1 MMPGENHSKLASG
14 ATTGACHNC
23 TVLHQNLNEYVAALL
38 VLKQRS
44 IDSDHLLR
52 EYQGKCEELQ
62 RSQRETNK
70 LRIQLD
76 DLQLKVASL
85 EKQHAGYEAMR
96 AELEAKQSAE
106 KLSQQLLEEVER
118 LKEQNNNTETLKKR
132 LEDQLKMVAETTE
145 KQCVDNVQLRREKTA
160 LEKDLLK
167 TQASLKTCQKVA
179 EEVQQLKEDNA
190 RTSVLKHNLEKQLGL
205 FQDSKL
211 KQERDV
217 TGLKTEKIL
226 LENKLLHLQERLEK
240 LETEKNKVLK
250 STSTQA
256 TAPEETTVDKEKIQ
270 RLLEDLWVCV
280 APPSS
285 HLPARRKQQFKEH
298 LQDSS
303 TVEPHRPDGDP
314 PGHGPS
320 RNGDPPG
327 HGPSRNGDPP
337 GHGPSRN
344 SDPPGHGPSR
354 NSDPPGHG
362 PSRNGD
368 PPGHGPSRNSDP
380 LGHGPSR
387 NSDPPGHGPSRNSD
401 PPGHGPGR
409 NSDPAGHG
417 PGRNSDPAGHGPG
430 RNSDPAGHGPGRN
443 SDPAG
448 HGPGRNSDPAGH
460 GPSRNSDPAGHGPSR
475 NSDPLGHGPSRNSD
489 PPGHGPSRNSDPA
502 GQGPSRNSDPAG
514 HGPSRNSDPAGH
526 GPSRNNNPAGQGPS
540 RNSDPP
546 GHGPSRNSDPPGHKH
561 SRSVEE
567 ILDWFKPLPPVLSP
581 LPCSSAQESLDEVL
595 ESGAGETR
603 SPLENRNHP
612 VYATGPANQTAGQQ
626 PGPANQMALVLA
638 GQQPADSSVE
648 LPSDRIHSTPRE
660 SPDLATGTSGEKER
674 NRVAVCEQ
682 EDMQVEAAAETIRS
696 PSGEAQTSSSDL
708 PSFTK
713 ATEGLPNSVEPPGNL
728 SVHPG
733 SVQTSLPQTQ
743 GGRVQDSSPDVT
755 EMEVETNPC
764 YKGCVSQG
772 QSINRGDSEK
782 IESVRDRSG
791 DASVSQ
797 TPTTKQL
804 DPSPLVEC
812 SAETVTG
819 PDQLTEWAPNTQCN
833 TSDQKRAPQACPHKQ
848 DKLFTGQESDKDDE
862 GGFSWKQVGDVLVSS
877 IHPTEG
883 LVSPSHPTEGLVSPS
898 HPTEGLVS
906 PSHPTEGLAS
916 PSHPTEG
923 KASPSH
929 PTEGLASPSHPTEGL
944 ASPSQPTEGL
954 ASPSH
959 PTERLTSPSHPTEGL
974 TSPSHPTEGLASPSH
989 PTERLASPSHPTEGL
1004 VSPSHPTE
1012 GLVSPSHP
1020 TEGLASPSHPT
1031 EGLASPSHP
1040 TEGLASPSH
1049 PTEGLASPSHPT
1061 EGLASPSHPT
1071 EGLASPSHPTEG
1083 LASPSHPTEGLVS
1096 PSHPTEG
1103 LVSPSHPTVHSSG
1116 AEESSFEQKSL
1127 APLLK
1132 SGVHISPASL
1142 MISVKNS
1149 ELHDDIQA
1157 TKHNAQSSRNHTVC
1171 KRLHSTM
1178 CLSPVVNVKL
1188 LRSGTQPKRMNGK
1201 KDAEDP
1207 GSDVRSPPS
1216 PTDLQSDEPLN
1227 NGMLKDCDRPVHVL
1241 QHQDMKAERKH
1252 PTTTD
1257 CISESSSESQLTDE
1271 GSEKLGGNAQTEMI
1285 STRSRRVRKSLV
1297 RSNTVQTSSVK
1308 DGVAPRDGQQTATVS
1323 CKVIIERLS
1332 PDMREEIRPV
1342 ALPVGHSPEPTGKVP
1357 IAKVRF
1363 EMGPPLPPLLMPLTV
1378 TPPRPVKPGNPRQ
1391 GIGKLS
1397 FPSPMEGP
1405 LSPVGSQTAPDGQ
1418 MLSSPSRTTPS
1429 SPLQFGSATP
1439 KHAVPVPGRLPAF
1452 SPSSS
1457 STSPAQENSMRILDS
1472 RYPELSARARTLS
1485 ILRGNLCMS
1494 AAETR
1499 TTPCSSVSQIS
1510 GFKTINSSSTAFT
1523 KTEQRGKRSGVN
1535 MLLPK
1540 SAKRLR
1546 LDNCSPGPAG
1556 VTAGPATKE
1565 ISSMTSA
1572 SPDRLLR
1579 TPQHGSSSQPTE
1591 KEKLVGKPA
1600 GEASVSQ
1607 ALEKIA
1613 AQCFDLLPVIKSH
1626 LFVGNLSRKP
1636 VLRDEEK
1643 AVLSEFSNNQPLADD
1658 LMSVMLTKLKTER
1671 TELPGPHLQ
1680 ALVRVYTALCR
1691 QRRDW
1696 DRAHILAYSILR
1708 EDLPESA
1715 KLVLFMVTT
1724 WPNVFSCRT
1733 VVCQAIHTVTK
1744 VKAQGEVLHC
1754 LTAYLGWEKSPPSD
1768 VDQLVS
1774 RTLTSVRD
1782 AAEMT
1787 FQKHPRQGEDLNPV
1801 AWQHIFA
1808 LELLC
1813 SQTHWQWTHD
1823 NLLSKELW
1831 PVMNSWVTQPRSRQ
1845 TPIQDVTV
1853 AAVLRLIGRLGQLG
1867 IKERCGS
1874 SVKNIARVINT
1885 FARHGR
1891 SEGVPWEVQLAAVY
1905 TVYDLSPSNP
1915 KEALAALASWRGETT
1930 QPVPPAVTSCIT
1942 QIASLCRHI
1951 KP

>member
-118 LKEQNNNTETLKKR
+118 LKEQNNNTETLNKR

-344 SDPPGHGPSR
+344 GDPPGHGPSRNGDPAGHGPSRNGDPAGHGPSRNGDPAGHGPSRNGDPPGHGPSRNSDPPGHGPSR

-362 PSRNGD
+362 PSRNSD

-401 PPGHGPGR
+401 PPGH
-409 NSDPAGHG
+409 
-417 PGRNSDPAGHGPG
+417 
-430 RNSDPAGHGPGRN
+430 
-443 SDPAG
+443 
-448 HGPGRNSDPAGH
+448 
-460 GPSRNSDPAGHGPSR
+460 
-475 NSDPLGHGPSRNSD
+475 
-489 PPGHGPSRNSDPA
+489 
-502 GQGPSRNSDPAG
+502 
-514 HGPSRNSDPAGH
+514 
-526 GPSRNNNPAGQGPS
+526 GPS

-713 ATEGLPNSVEPPGNL
+713 ATEGLPNSVELPGNL

-764 YKGCVSQG
+764 YKGCVSEG
-772 QSINRGDSEK
+772 QSINHGDSEK

-791 DASVSQ
+791 EASVSQ
-797 TPTTKQL
+797 THTTKQL

-833 TSDQKRAPQACPHKQ
+833 TTDQKQAPQACPHKQ

-883 LVSPSHPTEGLVSPS
+883 LGSPSHPTEGLGSPS
-898 HPTEGLVS
+898 HPTEGLGSPSHPTEGLGS

-916 PSHPTEG
+916 PSHPTE
-923 KASPSH
+923 
-929 PTEGLASPSHPTEGL
+929 E
-944 ASPSQPTEGL
+944 L

-959 PTERLTSPSHPTEGL
+959 PTERLVF
-974 TSPSHPTEGLASPSH
+974 PSH
-989 PTERLASPSHPTEGL
+989 PTER
-1004 VSPSHPTE
+1004 
-1012 GLVSPSHP
+1012 
-1020 TEGLASPSHPT
+1020 LASPSHPT

-1040 TEGLASPSH
+1040 TEGLVSPSHPTERLTSPSH

-1061 EGLASPSHPT
+1061 EELASPSHPTERLVTPSHPTEELASPSHPTEELASPSHPTERLVTPSHPTERLVSPSHPT

-1103 LVSPSHPTVHSSG
+1103 LVSPSHPTEGLVSPTHPTEGLVSPTHPTEGLASPSHPTEGLASPSHPTEGLTDVGIVPTVITTVHSSG
-1116 AEESSFEQKSL
+1116 AEESSSFEQKSL

-1132 SGVHISPASL
+1132 SSVHISPASL
-1142 MISVKNS
+1142 MIFVKNS

-1171 KRLHSTM
+1171 KRLHSPM

-1216 PTDLQSDEPLN
+1216 PTELQSDEPLN
-1227 NGMLKDCDRPVHVL
+1227 NGMLKDCDGPVHVL

-1252 PTTTD
+1252 PTTTN
-1257 CISESSSESQLTDE
+1257 CISESRSESQLTDE

-1308 DGVAPRDGQQTATVS
+1308 DGAAPRDGQQTATVS

-1332 PDMREEIRPV
+1332 PDMREEIRPAV
-1342 ALPVGHSPEPTGKVP
+1342 LSVGRSPEPTAVLPVGHFPEPTAALPVGHSPEPTGKVP
-1357 IAKVRF
+1357 IGKVRF
-1363 EMGPPLPPLLMPLTV
+1363 EVGPPLPPLLMPLTV

-1391 GIGKLS
+1391 VIGKLS

-1405 LSPVGSQTAPDGQ
+1405 VASQTAPDGQ

-1494 AAETR
+1494 SAETG

-1556 VTAGPATKE
+1556 ATAGPATKE

-1671 TELPGPHLQ
+1671 TELPGSHLQ

-1853 AAVLRLIGRLGQLG
+1853 AAVLRLIGRFGQLG

>member
-1 MMPGENHSKLASG
+1 MMPGENHSRIASE
-14 ATTGACHNC
+14 ATTGVCKNC

-38 VLKQRS
+38 VLKQKS
-44 IDSDHLLR
+44 IDSDHRLS

-62 RSQRETNK
+62 RSQRETGK
-70 LRIQLD
+70 LRKLLD

-85 EKQHAGYEAMR
+85 EKQHAEYEAMR

-106 KLSQQLLEEVER
+106 KLSQQLFEEVER

-132 LEDQLKMVAETTE
+132 LEDQLKMVTETTE
-145 KQCVDNVQLRREKTA
+145 KQCLDNVQLRLEKTA
-160 LEKDLLK
+160 LENDLLK
-167 TQASLKTCQKVA
+167 TQMSLKTCQKVA
-179 EEVQQLKEDNA
+179 EEVQRLKEDNA
-190 RTSVLKHNLEKQLGL
+190 RTSVLKHNLEKQLGQ
-205 FQDSKL
+205 FQDFKL
-211 KQERDV
+211 KQERDI

-226 LENKLLHLQERLEK
+226 LEKNLLHLQVRLEK

-256 TAPEETTVDKEKIQ
+256 TAPEETKVDREKVQ
-270 RLLEDLWVCV
+270 KLLEDLWVCV

-285 HLPARRKQQFKEH
+285 HLPARRKQQLKEQ

-303 TVEPHRPDGDP
+303 IVEPHRPDSDP
-314 PGHGPS
+314 PGPGPS

-327 HGPSRNGDPP
+327 PGPSRNGDPP
-337 GHGPSRN
+337 GP
-344 SDPPGHGPSR
+344 
-354 NSDPPGHG
+354 G
-362 PSRNGD
+362 PSRNG
-368 PPGHGPSRNSDP
+368 
-380 LGHGPSR
+380 
-387 NSDPPGHGPSRNSD
+387 
-401 PPGHGPGR
+401 
-409 NSDPAGHG
+409 
-417 PGRNSDPAGHGPG
+417 
-430 RNSDPAGHGPGRN
+430 
-443 SDPAG
+443 
-448 HGPGRNSDPAGH
+448 
-460 GPSRNSDPAGHGPSR
+460 
-475 NSDPLGHGPSRNSD
+475 
-489 PPGHGPSRNSDPA
+489 
-502 GQGPSRNSDPAG
+502 
-514 HGPSRNSDPAGH
+514 
-526 GPSRNNNPAGQGPS
+526 
-540 RNSDPP
+540 
-546 GHGPSRNSDPPGHKH
+546 DPPGHKH

-581 LPCSSAQESLDEVL
+581 LPCSSAQERLDDVL
-595 ESGAGETR
+595 ESGETR
-603 SPLENRNHP
+603 STLENRSHS
-612 VYATGPANQTAGQQ
+612 VYTTGPANQTAGQQ
-626 PGPANQMALVLA
+626 PGPASQMALVLA

-648 LPSDRIHSTPRE
+648 LPSDRIHSTLRESPVSDNTNSTLRE
-660 SPDLATGTSGEKER
+660 SPDLATGMSGEKER
-674 NRVAVCEQ
+674 NGLSVCEQ
-682 EDMQVEAAAETIRS
+682 EDMQVEPAAKTIQS
-696 PSGEAQTSSSDL
+696 PSGETQTSSIDL

-713 ATEGLPNSVEPPGNL
+713 TTECLPSSADPPGNT
-728 SVHPG
+728 SVRTG
-733 SVQTSLPQTQ
+733 TVQTSLTQTQ
-743 GGRVQDSSPDVT
+743 GEQVQDSSPDMT
-755 EMEVETNPC
+755 EMDVETNPC
-764 YKGCVSQG
+764 YKGCVLEG
-772 QSINRGDSEK
+772 QSIDHGDSDKVEGIK
-782 IESVRDRSG
+782 DQTGE
-791 DASVSQ
+791 ASVSQ

-804 DPSPLVEC
+804 EPSPLVEC
-812 SAETVTG
+812 SAETLTG
-819 PDQLTEWAPNTQCN
+819 PDQLSEWAPNTQCN
-833 TSDQKRAPQACPHKQ
+833 TTDHKAAPRAGPRKQ
-848 DKLFTGQESDKDDE
+848 DELFTGQESDKDQE
-862 GGFSWKQVGDVLVSS
+862 GGFSWKPVCDVLVSPS
-877 IHPTEG
+877 RPTEG
-883 LVSPSHPTEGLVSPS
+883 LVSPSRPTEGLVSPS
-898 HPTEGLVS
+898 RPTEGLVS
-906 PSHPTEGLAS
+906 PS
-916 PSHPTEG
+916 
-923 KASPSH
+923 
-929 PTEGLASPSHPTEGL
+929 
-944 ASPSQPTEGL
+944 
-954 ASPSH
+954 
-959 PTERLTSPSHPTEGL
+959 R
-974 TSPSHPTEGLASPSH
+974 
-989 PTERLASPSHPTEGL
+989 PTEGL
-1004 VSPSHPTE
+1004 VSPSRPTE
-1012 GLVSPSHP
+1012 GLVDV
-1020 TEGLASPSHPT
+1020 GI
-1031 EGLASPSHP
+1031 
-1040 TEGLASPSH
+1040 
-1049 PTEGLASPSHPT
+1049 
-1061 EGLASPSHPT
+1061 
-1071 EGLASPSHPTEG
+1071 
-1083 LASPSHPTEGLVS
+1083 VS
-1096 PSHPTEG
+1096 T
-1103 LVSPSHPTVHSSG
+1103 VITVHSSG
-1116 AEESSFEQKSL
+1116 AEESSSFEQKSM
-1127 APLLK
+1127 PK

-1142 MISVKNS
+1142 MSSVKSVEKCTTIS
-1149 ELHDDIQA
+1149 ELHEDIQA
-1157 TKHNAQSSRNHTVC
+1157 TKPNAQSSTNHTVC
-1171 KRLHSTM
+1171 KRLHSPI

-1216 PTDLQSDEPLN
+1216 FTELKSEEPLN
-1227 NGMLKDCDRPVHVL
+1227 NGMLKDCDRSVHVL
-1241 QHQDMKAERKH
+1241 QHQNMKANRKH

-1257 CISESSSESQLTDE
+1257 CISESRSESQLTDE
-1271 GSEKLGGNAQTEMI
+1271 GSEKLHGNAQTEMI
-1285 STRSRRVRKSLV
+1285 STRSGRVRKSLV
-1297 RSNTVQTSSVK
+1297 RSNAVQTSSGK
-1308 DGVAPRDGQQTATVS
+1308 DGVAPRDGQQTATLS

-1332 PDMREEIRPV
+1332 PDMREGIRPAALPV
-1342 ALPVGHSPEPTGKVP
+1342 GHSPEPTAALPVGHSPEPTGKIP
-1357 IAKVRF
+1357 IGKVRF

-1378 TPPRPVKPGNPRQ
+1378 TPPRPVKPANPRQ
-1391 GIGKLS
+1391 VIGKLS

-1405 LSPVGSQTAPDGQ
+1405 VSPLGSQTAPDDQ
-1418 MLSSPSRTTPS
+1418 MLSSPSQTAPS

-1439 KHAVPVPGRLPAF
+1439 KHALPVPGRLPAF

-1472 RYPELSARARTLS
+1472 MYPELSARAWTLG
-1485 ILRGNLCMS
+1485 ILRGNICMS
-1494 AAETR
+1494 AAETG
-1499 TTPCSSVSQIS
+1499 TTPSSSVSQIS

-1556 VTAGPATKE
+1556 ATAGPAGATAGPAAKG
-1565 ISSMTSA
+1565 ISSTTSA
-1572 SPDRLLR
+1572 SPDPLLR

-1600 GEASVSQ
+1600 GEASISQ
-1607 ALEKIA
+1607 ALEKIE

-1643 AVLSEFSNNQPLADD
+1643 KVLSEFSNNQPLADD

-1671 TELPGPHLQ
+1671 TELPGTHLQ

-1708 EDLPESA
+1708 EDFPESA

-1801 AWQHIFA
+1801 AWQRVFT

-1813 SQTHWQWTHD
+1813 SHTHWKWTHD

-1831 PVMNSWVTQPRSRQ
+1831 PVMNSWVTQPRSRH

-1853 AAVLRLIGRLGQLG
+1853 AAILRLIGRLGQLG
-1867 IKERCGS
+1867 IKEGCGW

-1885 FARHGR
+1885 FARHGQ

-1942 QIASLCRHI
+1942 QIASLCRHSN
-1951 KP
+1951 P

>member
-145 KQCVDNVQLRREKTA
+145 KQCVDNVQLRQEKTA

-167 TQASLKTCQKVA
+167 TQVSLKTCQKVA
-179 EEVQQLKEDNA
+179 EEVQQKEDNA

-314 PGHGPS
+314 AGHGPS
-320 RNGDPPG
+320 RNGDPAG
-327 HGPSRNGDPP
+327 HGPSRNGDPAGHGPSRNGNPP

-344 SDPPGHGPSR
+344 SDPAGHGPSRNGNPPGHGPSR

-368 PPGHGPSRNSDP
+368 PAGHGPSRN
-380 LGHGPSR
+380 G
-387 NSDPPGHGPSRNSD
+387 
-401 PPGHGPGR
+401 
-409 NSDPAGHG
+409 
-417 PGRNSDPAGHGPG
+417 
-430 RNSDPAGHGPGRN
+430 
-443 SDPAG
+443 
-448 HGPGRNSDPAGH
+448 DPAGH
-460 GPSRNSDPAGHGPSR
+460 GPSRNG
-475 NSDPLGHGPSRNSD
+475 
-489 PPGHGPSRNSDPA
+489 DPA

-526 GPSRNNNPAGQGPS
+526 GPSRNSDPAGHGPSRNSGPAGHGPS

-546 GHGPSRNSDPPGHKH
+546 GHGPSRNSDPPGHGPSRNSDPAGHGPSRNSDPAGQGPSRNSDPPGHKH

-581 LPCSSAQESLDEVL
+581 LPCSSAQERLDDVL

-648 LPSDRIHSTPRE
+648 LPSDRVHSTPRE

-674 NRVAVCEQ
+674 NRVSVCEQ
-682 EDMQVEAAAETIRS
+682 EDMQVEAATETLQS
-696 PSGEAQTSSSDL
+696 PSGETQTSSIDL

-713 ATEGLPNSVEPPGNL
+713 ATEGLPNSVQPPGNL

-743 GGRVQDSSPDVT
+743 GGRVQDSSPDMT

-764 YKGCVSQG
+764 YKGCVLEG
-772 QSINRGDSEK
+772 QSINHGDSEK
-782 IESVRDRSG
+782 IESVKDRSG

-797 TPTTKQL
+797 THTTKQL
-804 DPSPLVEC
+804 EPSPLVEC

-833 TSDQKRAPQACPHKQ
+833 TTDQKQAPQACPHKQ

-862 GGFSWKQVGDVLVSS
+862 GGFSCKQVGDVLVSP

-883 LVSPSHPTEGLVSPS
+883 LASPSHPTEGLVSPI

-923 KASPSH
+923 
-929 PTEGLASPSHPTEGL
+929 LASPSHPTEG
-944 ASPSQPTEGL
+944 
-954 ASPSH
+954 
-959 PTERLTSPSHPTEGL
+959 
-974 TSPSHPTEGLASPSH
+974 
-989 PTERLASPSHPTEGL
+989 LASPSHPTEGL

-1061 EGLASPSHPT
+1061 EGLVSPSHPTEGLVSPSHPTEGLVSPSHPTEGLVSPSHPTERLASPSHPTEGLVSPSHPTEGLVSPSHPTEGLVSPSHPTEGLASPSHPT

-1096 PSHPTEG
+1096 PSHPT
-1103 LVSPSHPTVHSSG
+1103 VHSSG
-1116 AEESSFEQKSL
+1116 AEESSSSFEQKSL

-1171 KRLHSTM
+1171 KRLHSPM

-1216 PTDLQSDEPLN
+1216 PTEVQSDEN
-1227 NGMLKDCDRPVHVL
+1227 NGTLKDCDRPVHVL

-1257 CISESSSESQLTDE
+1257 CISESRSESQLTDE
-1271 GSEKLGGNAQTEMI
+1271 GSEKLGGKAQTEMI
-1285 STRSRRVRKSLV
+1285 STRSGRVRKSLV

-1308 DGVAPRDGQQTATVS
+1308 DGAAPGDGQQTVS

-1332 PDMREEIRPV
+1332 PDMREGIRPA
-1342 ALPVGHSPEPTGKVP
+1342 ALPVGHFPEPTAALPVGRSPEPTWKVP
-1357 IAKVRF
+1357 IGKVRF
-1363 EMGPPLPPLLMPLTV
+1363 EVGPPLRPLLMPLTV

-1397 FPSPMEGP
+1397 FPPPMAGP

-1472 RYPELSARARTLS
+1472 MYPELSARAWTLS

-1494 AAETR
+1494 AAETG
-1499 TTPCSSVSQIS
+1499 TTPSSSVSQIS

-1556 VTAGPATKE
+1556 ATDGPAAKE
-1565 ISSMTSA
+1565 ISSTTSA

-1658 LMSVMLTKLKTER
+1658 LMSVMLTKLK

-1787 FQKHPRQGEDLNPV
+1787 FQKHLRQGEDLNPV
-1801 AWQHIFA
+1801 AWQHIFT

-1853 AAVLRLIGRLGQLG
+1853 AAVLRLIGRLGQQG

-1951 KP
+1951 RP